1 MAVNGDV
8 ESKAMAREELRQ
20 GLITSSTKRRITQ
33 LSSLQQRIADD
44 CERFVHE
51 LLETRDS

>member
-33 LSSLQQRIADD
+33 LSGVQQRIADD
-44 CERFVHE
+44 CERSVYE

>member
-8 ESKAMAREELRQ
+8 ESKAMARDELRR

-33 LSSLQQRIADD
+33 LSGLQQRIADD
-44 CERFVHE
+44 CERFRYE
-51 LLETRDS
+51 LLEARDS

>member
-20 GLITSSTKRRITQ
+20 GLITSSTRRRITQ
-33 LSSLQQRIADD
+33 LSGLQQRIADH
-44 CERFVHE
+44 CERAIHDS
-51 LLETRDS
+51 TRDT

>member
-8 ESKAMAREELRQ
+8 ESKVMEREELRQ

-44 CERFVHE
+44 CERFIYGQ
-51 LLETRDS
+51 LETRDS